1 MFFKHLETKISAYW
15 WYWTSTW
22 GLAVLKSTPA
32 HGPSQDLN
40 RQPSSYR
47 SSSCPLSQ
55 RWEGVSASLRLH
67 TAARW
72 RPPTERSAG
81 LREQAKVASS
91 CTRSHAAAVW
101 PCAPP
106 EPPPTHPP
114 PPVYL
119 LTHLHP
125 FLSVVNSFHW
135 FLSFSFL
142 FLFPEAHT
150 HPPPLKKRIDISFF
164 FCTVD
169 FVFVKYY

>member
-1 MFFKHLETKISAYW
+1 MLR
-15 WYWTSTW
+15 ST
-22 GLAVLKSTPA
+22 LA

-91 CTRSHAAAVW
+91 CTRSHVAAVW

-106 EPPPTHPP
+106 EPPSPGLPADTPP
-114 PPVYL
+114 SLFVCGEQFSLIPVF
-119 LTHLHP
+119 
-125 FLSVVNSFHW
+125 FLP
-135 FLSFSFL
+135 
-142 FLFPEAHT
+142 FLFPEAPTHT
-150 HPPPLKKRIDISFF
+150 PPPLLKRGLIYLFF